1 MSFEPDLPF
10 AAVFEQSPI
19 RGAIF
24 EAGARCVAAN
34 HAYRATTGCAWDE
47 LRARTTHA
55 AFDDATAAEV
65 LRSIEQVLV
74 TGQADAVA
82 GGPRRVEQLG
92 ARTWAIA
99 HAPLRAASGEVRWV
113 LQHLADVTEIDAEG
127 ASSFARVADV
137 VQRANEALAARERE
151 HRFLTEMLPTQA
163 WTASPD
169 GAITWV
175 NRAVSEYR
183 GMPADALLGDEMW
196 RGAVHPD
203 DMEEAGRLWAR
214 ALETG
219 TTYEHEARLRRH
231 DGVFRWHMTR
241 AVAWRDA
248 NGAVSKWF
256 GSTTDIDEHRRI
268 EAHRD
273 QLIGQLRARNF
284 DLQRFAYA
292 VSHDVKAPLR
302 AISNLA
308 TWVADDL
315 GSSATPEIA
324 TNLALMRSRAQDLS
338 QRLDGMLGDAVS
350 GRAAGQP
357 SDTEALVSEA
367 VTLLAHVTS
376 ARVYVD
382 ESPPSGVVASAP
394 GIEHVRGDVS
404 DGTAPTAGAGIG
416 LSVVRRI
423 VEANGGSVAIDT
435 TPGGGATISFT
446 WPRVR

>member
-10 AAVFEQSPI
+10 AALFEQSPI

-24 EAGARCVAAN
+24 EAGARYVAAN
-34 HAYRATTGCAWDE
+34 HAYRSTTGCAWDE

-55 AFDDATAAEV
+55 AFDDATAVEV

-74 TGQADAVA
+74 TGQPDAVA
-82 GGPRRVEQLG
+82 GGRSRLEQPG

-99 HAPLRAASGEVRWV
+99 HTPLRAPSGEVRWV
-113 LQHLADVTEIDAEG
+113 LQHLADVTEHESE
-127 ASSFARVADV
+127 SSTSPRVADV
-137 VQRANEALAARERE
+137 VQRSPEALEVRERE
-151 HRFLTEMLPTQA
+151 HRLLAEMLPTQA

-175 NRAVSEYR
+175 NRATSEYR
-183 GMPADALLGDEMW
+183 GMPADALLGDAMW

-203 DMEEAGRLWAR
+203 DLEEAGALWAR

-219 TTYEHEARLRRH
+219 TTYEHEARLLRH

-248 NGAVSKWF
+248 TGAVSKWF
-256 GSTTDIDEHRRI
+256 GSTTDVDEHRRI
-268 EAHRD
+268 EAHRV

-324 TNLALMRSRAQDLS
+324 TNLELMRSRAQELS
-338 QRLDGMLGDAVS
+338 QRLDGMLKDAVS

-382 ESPPSGVVASAP
+382 ESPPSVASAP
-394 GIEHVRGDVS
+394 GIEQGRGDVS
-404 DGTAPTAGAGIG
+404 DGTAPMAGTGIG